1 MTTLK
6 RMGLAFAST
15 LLAFAVFAILGVVPT
30 AVRYGS
36 RYAQPGVQILPV
48 YLFFTLP
55 GWFLALPFVIYFKN
69 SDGWRVWAIMAIG
82 TAIGPCF
89 LLCLALIASGK
100 MNWHGDGA
108 GVLMALFIGF
118 LTTLF
123 YVLLLRR
130 FTRKALPNASSRV

>member
-1 MTTLK
+1 MTTPK
-6 RMGLAFAST
+6 RVALAFGCM
-15 LLAFAVFAILGVVPT
+15 LLAFTVFAFLLVVPT
-30 AVRYGS
+30 AVRFGS
-36 RYAQPGVQILPV
+36 KYALPGVQILPV

-69 SDGWRVWAIMAIG
+69 ADGWRIWAILAIG

-89 LLCLALIASGK
+89 LLGLTVIPTGQI
-100 MNWHGDGA
+100 NWQGA
-108 GVLMALFIGF
+108 GSAVLMALFIGF

-130 FTRKALPNASSRV
+130 FTKKALPDTAS